1 MASALDEID
10 FGADHFALFGLTPAF
25 RIDALA
31 LDARFRELQARVHPD
46 RFARAGE
53 SERRVSLQWATRV
66 NEAYQTLKTPLSR
79 AQYLL
84 GLTGHGVDKGSN
96 TAMPPEFLMEQ
107 MEWREAVAEAR
118 QVHEAAELEDLR
130 HRVGQRMNK
139 SYGRLAELIDDD
151 ERDYAAAADLVR
163 RLMFLEKL
171 LAEIDDGMAA
181 LEE

>member
-1 MASALDEID
+1 MASALDDID
-10 FGADHFALFGLTPAF
+10 FGSDHFALFGLPPAF
-25 RIDALA
+25 RIDPRA
-31 LDARFRELQARVHPD
+31 LDKRFRELQARVHPD
-46 RFARAGE
+46 RFAHAGE

-66 NEAYQTLKTPLSR
+66 NEAYQTLRNPLSR

-84 GLTGHGVDKGSN
+84 DLAGQGVDKENN

-118 QVHEAAELEDLR
+118 QAREIAELEQLH
-130 HRVGQRMNK
+130 HRVKQRMNK
-139 SYGRLAELIDDD
+139 RYDQLAELLD
-151 ERDYAAAADLVR
+151 ERRDYATAADRVR

-181 LEE
+181 LEA